1 MSPIERP
8 NARVIAGKAI
18 LTDVSSCVAAVP
30 SPIMATCQGLAWSRP
45 AAVLGELR
53 SVEVTL
59 KSSWF
64 DFRTAIDIHAK
75 KRVCTCPDMCKTQDT
90 GTSGRALSFQCGS
103 NEIEEG
109 SMGGVLE
116 GVRVLDCGRY
126 IAGPYCATLLAE
138 FGAEV
143 IRVEKRDGSED
154 RFVAPVGE
162 GGEGA
167 LFLQIN
173 RNKKCITL
181 DPMKAEGQ
189 EVTRRLVKTADVVVA
204 NLPPQTLR
212 AMKLDYD
219 SLKAIK
225 PDIILT
231 TATAFGGPGPWSD
244 RVGFDG
250 VGQVMSGSVY
260 MTGAGDPPYRAAVNW
275 VDFGSALHCAFGTLA
290 ALIER
295 GKSGRGQ
302 IVEGAL
308 LATAL
313 SFTNATLIE
322 QAVIAANRVPTG
334 NLGQTAAPADIYRTR
349 DGWVLCQVTGHPLFI
364 RWARLMGEEEQWLA
378 DPRFADDLKR
388 GENGPVISARM
399 ARWCAER
406 TTQEAVDTLGKAMI
420 PAGPVLSPQQA
431 LDHPHI
437 RAAGF
442 LQAVDYPGLLK
453 SAPVVRAAV
462 RLSETPGE
470 IAARPPT
477 LGEHTDVVLAELGY
491 DAAEIAAL
499 RQGGVI

>member
-1 MSPIERP
+1 
-8 NARVIAGKAI
+8 
-18 LTDVSSCVAAVP
+18 
-30 SPIMATCQGLAWSRP
+30 
-45 AAVLGELR
+45 
-53 SVEVTL
+53 
-59 KSSWF
+59 
-64 DFRTAIDIHAK
+64 
-75 KRVCTCPDMCKTQDT
+75 
-90 GTSGRALSFQCGS
+90 
-103 NEIEEG
+103 
-109 SMGGVLE
+109 
-116 GVRVLDCGRY
+116 VRVLDFGRY

-154 RFVAPVGE
+154 RFVAPVGA

-189 EVTRRLVKTADVVVA
+189 EVLRRLVAASDVVIA

-225 PDIILT
+225 SDIILT
-231 TATAFGGPGPWSD
+231 TATAFGNPGPWAE

-250 VGQVMSGSVY
+250 VAQVMSGAVY
-260 MTGAGDPPYRAAVNW
+260 MTGQGDPPYRAAVPW
-275 VDFGSALHCAFGTLA
+275 VDFGTALHCAFGTLM

-313 SFTNATLIE
+313 TFANATLIE
-322 QAVIAANRVPTG
+322 QAVIAVNRVPTG
-334 NLGQTAAPADIYRTR
+334 NLGQTAAPADIYRSR
-349 DGWVLCQVTGHPLFI
+349 DGWVLCQVTGQPLFV
-364 RWARLMGEEEQWLA
+364 RWAKLMGEGHWLT
-378 DPRFADDLKR
+378 DPRFANDIKR
-388 GENGPVISARM
+388 GDNGAVVSERM

-406 TTQEAVDTLGKAMI
+406 TTQDAVDTLAAAYI
-420 PAGPVLSPQQA
+420 PAAPVLSPQQA

-437 RAAGF
+437 RATGF
-442 LQAVDYPGLLK
+442 LKNVDYPGLPNP
-453 SAPVVRAAV
+453 APVARAAV
-462 RLSETPGE
+462 RLSETPGA
-470 IAARPPT
+470 IVSRPPT
-477 LGEHTDVVLAELGY
+477 LGEHTDLVLGELGY
-491 DAAEIAAL
+491 DAAAIAAL
-499 RQGGVI
+499 RKAEAI